1 MVAANASESRES
13 TRVIVMED
21 DLLLRRM
28 LESILRTVGYKVL
41 SAGDGAE
48 GMRAVRAHGADI
60 VITDLFMPEQDGLQT
75 IMQLKREFPA
85 VRVVAMTAGA
95 SYLSIENARAAATL
109 IGADAFIEKP
119 LDHRVLLDTM
129 AELRPV

>member
-1 MVAANASESRES
+1 MVAVNASESRES

-28 LESILRTVGYKVL
+28 LESILKTVGYTVL

-48 GMRAVRAHGADI
+48 GMRAVRTHGADI

-129 AELRPV
+129 AELRPA